1 MCTLLILY
9 RPNNKWPLILAG
21 NRDEMKNRPWLPP
34 GKHWPNYNGI
44 IAGKDI
50 TAGGSWLGI
59 NNSGLVATI
68 LNRPNSLG
76 PNTSKNSRGNIII
89 DILKNETLNSA
100 LNYIKLLDNTKWKPF
115 NLFIANNKKAYW
127 VKSSEKNK
135 VSINI
140 IPEGKHFLDSYDLN
154 SNKSERYIN
163 NKNKFK
169 SLDDPN
175 PDKPGWHEWINFLAN
190 KSHPKDKPFAAMNI
204 TDKFKKNY
212 GTLSSSIIA
221 LPADSELNKNIKPLF
236 LFSDISPD
244 NNKFYNI
251 NTC

>member
-34 GKHWPNYNGI
+34 GKHWANYNGI

-50 TAGGSWLGI
+50 TAGGSWLGL
-59 NNSGLVATI
+59 NNSGLVATV

-76 PNTSKNSRGNIII
+76 PNTSKNSRGNLII
-89 DILKNETLNSA
+89 DVLKNETLDSA
-100 LNYIKLLDNTKWKPF
+100 LSYIKFLDNTKWKPF

-127 VKSSEKNK
+127 IKSTEKDK
-135 VSINI
+135 ISINI
-140 IPEGKHFLDSYDLN
+140 IPEGRHFLDSYDLN
-154 SNKSERYIN
+154 SNQSERYLN
-163 NKNKFK
+163 NKNKFE
-169 SLDDPN
+169 SLNDPN
-175 PDKPGWHEWINFLAN
+175 PEKPEWDEWINFLAN
-190 KSHPKDKPFAAMNI
+190 KSYPKDKPLAAMNI

-221 LPADSELNKNIKPLF
+221 LPADNILNKNIKPLF

>member
-34 GKHWPNYNGI
+34 GKHWANYNGI

-50 TAGGSWLGI
+50 TAGGSWLGL
-59 NNSGLVATI
+59 NNSGLVATV

-76 PNTSKNSRGNIII
+76 PNTSKNSRGNLII
-89 DILKNETLNSA
+89 DILKNETLDSA
-100 LNYIKLLDNTKWKPF
+100 LSYIKFLDNTKWKPF

-127 VKSSEKNK
+127 IKSTEKDK
-135 VSINI
+135 ISINI
-140 IPEGKHFLDSYDLN
+140 VPEGKHFLDSYGLN
-154 SNKSERYIN
+154 SNQSERYIN
-163 NKNKFK
+163 NKNKFE
-169 SLDDPN
+169 SLNDPN
-175 PDKPGWHEWINFLAN
+175 PEKPEWDEWINFLAN
-190 KSHPKDKPFAAMNI
+190 KSYPKDKPLAAMNI

-221 LPADSELNKNIKPLF
+221 LPPLWT
-236 LFSDISPD
+236 
-244 NNKFYNI
+244 K
-251 NTC
+251 

>member
-34 GKHWPNYNGI
+34 GKHWANYNGI

-50 TAGGSWLGI
+50 TAGGSWLGL
-59 NNSGLVATI
+59 NNSGLVATV
-68 LNRPNSLG
+68 LNRSNSLG
-76 PNTSKNSRGNIII
+76 PNTSKNSRGNLII
-89 DILKNETLNSA
+89 DILKNETLDSA
-100 LNYIKLLDNTKWKPF
+100 LSYIKFLDNTKWKPF

-127 VKSSEKNK
+127 IKSTEKDK
-135 VSINI
+135 ISINI
-140 IPEGKHFLDSYDLN
+140 VPEGKHFLDSYGLN
-154 SNKSERYIN
+154 NNESERYLN
-163 NKNKFK
+163 NKNKFE
-169 SLDDPN
+169 SLNDPN
-175 PDKPGWHEWINFLAN
+175 PEKAEWDEWINFLAN
-190 KSHPKDKPFAAMNI
+190 KSYPKDKPLAAMNI

-221 LPADSELNKNIKPLF
+221 LPADNGLNKNIKPLF

>member
-34 GKHWPNYNGI
+34 GKHWANYNGI

-50 TAGGSWLGI
+50 TAGGSWLGL
-59 NNSGLVATI
+59 NNRGLVATV
-68 LNRPNSLG
+68 LNRSNSLG
-76 PNTSKNSRGNIII
+76 PNTSKNSRGNLII
-89 DILKNETLNSA
+89 DILKNETLDSA
-100 LNYIKLLDNTKWKPF
+100 LSYIKFLDNTKWKPF

-127 VKSSEKNK
+127 IKSTEKDK
-135 VSINI
+135 ISINI
-140 IPEGKHFLDSYDLN
+140 IPEGRHFLDSYDLN
-154 SNKSERYIN
+154 SNQSERYLN
-163 NKNKFK
+163 NKNKFE
-169 SLDDPN
+169 SLNDPN
-175 PDKPGWHEWINFLAN
+175 PEKPEWDEWINFLAN
-190 KSHPKDKPFAAMNI
+190 KSYPKDKPLAAMNI

-221 LPADSELNKNIKPLF
+221 LPADNGLNNNIKPLF

>member
-34 GKHWPNYNGI
+34 GKHWANYNGI

-50 TAGGSWLGI
+50 TAGGSWLGL
-59 NNSGLVATI
+59 NNSGLVATV
-68 LNRPNSLG
+68 LNRSNSLG
-76 PNTSKNSRGNIII
+76 PNTSKNSRGNLII
-89 DILKNETLNSA
+89 DILKNETLDSA
-100 LNYIKLLDNTKWKPF
+100 LSYIKFLDNTKWKPF

-127 VKSSEKNK
+127 IKSTEKDK
-135 VSINI
+135 ISINI
-140 IPEGKHFLDSYDLN
+140 VPEGKHFLDSYGLN
-154 SNKSERYIN
+154 NNESERYLN
-163 NKNKFK
+163 NKNKFE
-169 SLDDPN
+169 SLNDPN
-175 PDKPGWHEWINFLAN
+175 PEKPEWDEWINFLAN
-190 KSHPKDKPFAAMNI
+190 KSYPKDKPLAAMNI

-221 LPADSELNKNIKPLF
+221 LPADNGLNKNIKPLF

>member
-34 GKHWPNYNGI
+34 GKHWANYNGI

-50 TAGGSWLGI
+50 TAGGSWLGL
-59 NNSGLVATI
+59 NNSGLVATV
-68 LNRPNSLG
+68 LNRSNSLG
-76 PNTSKNSRGNIII
+76 PNTSKNSRGNLII
-89 DILKNETLNSA
+89 DILKNETLDSA
-100 LNYIKLLDNTKWKPF
+100 LNYIKFLDNTKWKPF

-127 VKSSEKNK
+127 IKSTEKDK
-135 VSINI
+135 ISINI
-140 IPEGKHFLDSYDLN
+140 VPEGKHFLDSYGLN
-154 SNKSERYIN
+154 NNESERYLN
-163 NKNKFK
+163 NKNKFE
-169 SLDDPN
+169 SLNDPN
-175 PDKPGWHEWINFLAN
+175 PEKPEWDEWINFLAN
-190 KSHPKDKPFAAMNI
+190 KSYPKDKPLAAMNI

-221 LPADSELNKNIKPLF
+221 LPADNGLNKNIKPLF